1 MRRTASAPALATS
14 IVLGKPPLAAPQC
27 PDIRREN
34 QRTCATSSLTAKL
47 ARARDVGTMKIAG
60 IILIVLGALG
70 LAYGQFSYTK
80 DSHDVKV
87 GPVEL
92 SVKEKETVNV
102 PSWAGGGAIAL
113 GIVLL
118 VIGRKK

>member
-1 MRRTASAPALATS
+1 
-14 IVLGKPPLAAPQC
+14 
-27 PDIRREN
+27 
-34 QRTCATSSLTAKL
+34 
-47 ARARDVGTMKIAG
+47 MKIAG